1 MCALAWE
8 REKLYILTESQMEEH
23 VGQIWHRI
31 ITRAAATGYPQAT
44 VELKEVSKTVGVLFR
59 ALGGDGGLRIELRRR
74 RMVRDV
80 IGYSV

>member
-1 MCALAWE
+1 
-8 REKLYILTESQMEEH
+8 MEEH

-59 ALGGDGGLRIELRRR
+59 ALGGDGGLRIEATTAAAHGARRNWLQR
-74 RMVRDV
+74 
-80 IGYSV
+80 IAGTH